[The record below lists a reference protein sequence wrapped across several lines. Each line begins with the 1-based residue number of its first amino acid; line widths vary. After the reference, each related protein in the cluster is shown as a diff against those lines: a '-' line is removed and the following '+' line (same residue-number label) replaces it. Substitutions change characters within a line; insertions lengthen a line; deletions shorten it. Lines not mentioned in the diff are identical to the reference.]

1 MKKIF
6 PIMSH
11 SQTPYHIKLDFQKV
25 HYSDVIMGAM
35 ASQFTSIEIVYST
48 VYSGVVKKT
57 SNLRVTGLCARNSP
71 LTGEFPA
78 QMSSYAENVSI
89 LWRHHVTPLSN
100 ILSENLNM
108 T

>member
-25 HYSDVIMGAM
+25 HYSDVIMAAM

-48 VYSGVVKKT
+48 VYSGVVKKKT

-71 LTGEFPA
+71 SGSRP
-78 QMSSYAENVSI
+78 
-89 LWRHHVTPLSN
+89 VTLASPRSG
-100 ILSENLNM
+100 
-108 T
+108 